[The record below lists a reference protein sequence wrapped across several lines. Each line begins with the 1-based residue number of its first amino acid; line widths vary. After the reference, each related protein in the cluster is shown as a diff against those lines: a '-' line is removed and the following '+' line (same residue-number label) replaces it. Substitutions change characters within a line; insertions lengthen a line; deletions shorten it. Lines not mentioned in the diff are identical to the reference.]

1 MRERGTERGLPFD
14 FDSVRRDAIRKV
26 EEITERRLIVYAVDI
41 TNLSKSPN
49 PVDGMINPQDR
60 DALIEVTRN
69 IEVPG
74 GPVDI
79 FLQSNGGLAEAAE
92 TLVEMLR
99 RRFTSVRFIVVG
111 SAKSAATM
119 LALSG
124 DEILMTTSSELGP
137 TDPQMGIGGGR
148 FAPAQAVLD
157 LFDRARRELM
167 ENPQAMPAWLPILQ
181 QFGPAL
187 LQECQNQLD
196 LGRALVTSWLT
207 RFMFAD
213 DPTDGPR
220 RAAALAESFSQHNK
234 WGSHSRR
241 IGLEFLTSPDGE
253 GLKVTNVEE
262 NQALHEALWA
272 LHHAINVTFSRT
284 PTLKIIERSSG
295 EAYIRGVA
303 QVSLMP
309 QGFPFPA
316 QPFPIP
322 MQPLPTPVQ
331 PAPAQPSPEPSIPP
345 QTT

>member
-119 LALSG
+119 RRRAR
-124 DEILMTTSSELGP
+124 IAIHNTTSS
-137 TDPQMGIGGGR
+137 
-148 FAPAQAVLD
+148 AAQAVLD